1 MDSKRKAQKPETKWH
16 QNLTQARLL
25 GAYQGEQGEQ
35 QRGTK
40 REEKEGE

>member
-1 MDSKRKAQKPETKWH
+1 MASKPEP
-16 QNLTQARLL
+16 RLL

-40 REEKEGE
+40 REEKEVE